1 MANPFD
7 ASWWP
12 PGFLP
17 VAAVLF
23 GAILGSFLNVVIH
36 RLPRM
41 GGYAPL
47 PEPRVPLPV
56 VGNHTLEIGDHT
68 VAQPLPV
75 HPDYDLAQPGSACP
89 ACRQPIPWHD
99 NLPVIGWLLLK
110 GRCRNCAATIS
121 PRYPLVELATAA
133 GCLAIFDCF
142 GATGATLAWIGFFA
156 ATMALFW
163 IDVDTMMLPTGI
175 TFPLIWA
182 GLAWQAWAGDPAGAI
197 LATIAAYLGFRTLE
211 ATAFAVFRRDALG
224 RGDAHLAAALGAWLG
239 PRPLVVA
246 IAGSFVLGSLLGI
259 LVEFVRQ
266 GYGFG
271 ATWRSVRD
279 RQTRPFPFGPALVL
293 GGWVAMLTGDRLLR
307 WYLEGMA

>member
-1 MANPFD
+1 MASPFD

-36 RLPRM
+36 RLPIM
-41 GGYAPL
+41 GGYAPMA
-47 PEPRVPLPV
+47 EPRVPLPTW
-56 VGNHTLEIGDHT
+56 GNHTYEIGEHT

-75 HPDYDLAQPGSACP
+75 RADYDLAQPGSACP
-89 ACRQPIPWHD
+89 ACRRSIPWHD
-99 NLPVIGWLLLK
+99 NLPVIGWLLLG
-110 GRCRNCAATIS
+110 GRCRHCSVAIS
-121 PRYPLVELATAA
+121 PRYPLVEAATAA
-133 GCLAIFDCF
+133 GCLAIVTQF
-142 GATGATLAWIGFFA
+142 GPTPAALAWSGFFA

-175 TFPLIWA
+175 TFPLVWA
-182 GLAWQAWAGDPAGAI
+182 GLAWHALAGNPAGAI
-197 LATIAAYLGFRTLE
+197 LATVAAYLGFRALE
-211 ATAFAVFRRDALG
+211 SVAFAVFRRDALG

-239 PRPLVVA
+239 PRPLAVA
-246 IAGSFVLGSLLGI
+246 IAGSFVFGSLLGI
-259 LVEFVRQ
+259 AVEFVRQ
-266 GYGFG
+266 GYRIG
-271 ATWRSVRD
+271 ATWRSIRD

-307 WYLEGMA
+307 WYLEGLA